1 MDAISSTLIEFKGDV
16 NSTAHYLRKDSKILV
31 TVPHAYSV
39 SDDIESHP
47 RDFAALE
54 AAKRLLGPH
63 TLLHVGTLDRHLEAD
78 LNRETTT
85 EASRDYHEFI
95 DWWIRT
101 HPDGILV
108 DVHSFPKEDF
118 NWKNSTTTL
127 KRDTYATSPLVIL
140 LPEENSVFAQQLARG
155 LTKDVYQGTS
165 VVKIVN
171 MGCKKSVLLEFRED
185 EKGGLESP
193 ETADRVRDTLLAFS
207 LVKARLARHEIVP

>member
-1 MDAISSTLIEFKGDV
+1 MDAISSALIRLEGDV
-16 NSTAHYLRKDSKILV
+16 NATAHYLMNDAKILV

-39 SDDIESHP
+39 SDDLESHP

-63 TLLHVGTLDRHLEAD
+63 ALLHVGTLDRHLEAD

-85 EASRDYHEFI
+85 EASRKYHEFI
-95 DWWIRT
+95 EWWIKT

-127 KRDTYATSPLVIL
+127 ERDTYATSPLVVL
-140 LPEENSVFAQQLARG
+140 LPEKNSEFAREIARG
-155 LTKDVYQGTS
+155 LTSDVYQGTD

-193 ETADRVRDTLLAFS
+193 ETADKVRDTFACFFF
-207 LVKARLARHEIVP
+207 P

>member
-1 MDAISSTLIEFKGDV
+1 MDAISSTLDKFQGDV
-16 NSTAHYLRKDSKILV
+16 IATAHYLMNDAKILV
-31 TVPHAYSV
+31 TVPHAYSL
-39 SDDIESHP
+39 SDDLESHP

-95 DWWIRT
+95 EWWIRT

-118 NWKNSTTTL
+118 NWKNPTTTL
-127 KRDTYATSPLVIL
+127 KEDTYATSPLVVL
-140 LPEENSVFAQQLARG
+140 LPEENSEFARG
-155 LTKDVYQGTS
+155 LAGGLTRDVYQGTD
-165 VVKIVN
+165 VLKIVN

-185 EKGGLESP
+185 EKRGLENP
-193 ETADRVRDTLLAFS
+193 EKADRVGNKIFLFS
-207 LVKARLARHEIVP
+207 